1 MPEVPVVPP
10 VTRDG
15 LGPLSPESIM
25 GRGRRLQM
33 YRPIRTLVRFV
44 MFIGVLALLSVA
56 LSTSLPSN
64 TPYVSALS
72 TASLGADALAA
83 PKCNHNFCSHGTF
96 CVQDP
101 SRNMTCTQTGARS
114 CTAVSC

>member
-1 MPEVPVVPP
+1 
-10 VTRDG
+10 
-15 LGPLSPESIM
+15 
-25 GRGRRLQM
+25 M
-33 YRPIRTLVRFV
+33 YRPIRNVVRFV
-44 MFIGVLALLSVA
+44 LFIGVLALLSVA

-72 TASLGADALAA
+72 TASLGSDALAA

-96 CVQDP
+96 CVRDV
-101 SRNMTCTQTGARS
+101 SRNMNCTQTGTRS